1 MPLDLTDDESKLVQV
16 MAWCHQATS
25 HYLSQCWPSSMLPC
39 GVIRPQWVDIFV
51 LSIISQQWLCSYLIF
66 FIIKD
71 KNSLILHSQC
81 QGCWWP
87 GDTSNQ
93 GICSYGNDLILP
105 EYSGFSIKR
114 VHFSNRDMFGFV
126 KVLIGSFESHWN
138 LMDVNLSELQWHL
151 SLVMWMLF

>member
-39 GVIRPQWVDIFV
+39 GVIRPQWVDKFV
-51 LSIISQQWLCSYLIF
+51 LSIISQQWLCSYLMF

-87 GDTSNQ
+87 GDTSSQ
-93 GICSYGNDLILP
+93 GICSYGNDLIPHNILFSASKGLISP
-105 EYSGFSIKR
+105 IETCLVLWKFSSGHLNDIEIWPLTCGDR
-114 VHFSNRDMFGFV
+114 
-126 KVLIGSFESHWN
+126 
-138 LMDVNLSELQWHL
+138 VNL
-151 SLVMWMLF
+151 V